1 MDTRRQWTTVA
12 LWVLVIFGSVNA
24 ATVRR
29 SAPVVYS
36 DTSVES
42 DVIYQNKVVC
52 FISASNQNYN
62 YDSLGPGLC
71 THFILIDLIG
81 VNSDGKLLLMQRTS
95 RALTLFLEFKER
107 LQQAG
112 DPARF
117 ILAVGGVNQRC
128 TQFSRAVNGT
138 DQVYVLVDNVVT
150 FANKHGLDGIDIA
163 WFYPGQFGGRFVDR
177 ANLVLLLQQLSLRMQ
192 ACGMTLSMT
201 VGVDPR
207 DIEISYDV
215 PKIDLYVDFV
225 NLLTGDY
232 HDPKK
237 PSHVSP
243 LYPSDSDDRL
253 NIDYSVRAYIR
264 AGLNPQKIVVLTS
277 TYAYLYTLKLCVNG
291 GPASVKSVQK
301 LSKLSAQEIIE
312 RENFYTSWDDA
323 RMVPYAT
330 LTHGL
335 NKKWITFN
343 DIESHRRKAEYV
355 LKTQLGGIGAFTI
368 DQDDYDGFA
377 SGIPYPFLW
386 ALVNIVR
393 PELVYEDCPLLID
406 DDVPVQYL
414 PNAPCNT
421 CGGNRDTFNQYFQQN
436 TCPQQIRFE
445 QSPDEDVSYRNAGGA
460 CSACL
465 ASAVTAPPITTTT
478 TTTVS

>member
-1 MDTRRQWTTVA
+1 M
-12 LWVLVIFGSVNA
+12 
-24 ATVRR
+24 
-29 SAPVVYS
+29 
-36 DTSVES
+36 
-42 DVIYQNKVVC
+42 
-52 FISASNQNYN
+52 
-62 YDSLGPGLC
+62 
-71 THFILIDLIG
+71 
-81 VNSDGKLLLMQRTS
+81 
-95 RALTLFLEFKER
+95 TLFLEFKER

-253 NIDYSVRAYIR
+253 NIV
-264 AGLNPQKIVVLTS
+264 S
-277 TYAYLYTLKLCVNG
+277 TRKL
-291 GPASVKSVQK
+291 
-301 LSKLSAQEIIE
+301 
-312 RENFYTSWDDA
+312 
-323 RMVPYAT
+323 M
-330 LTHGL
+330 
-335 NKKWITFN
+335 
-343 DIESHRRKAEYV
+343 
-355 LKTQLGGIGAFTI
+355 
-368 DQDDYDGFA
+368 
-377 SGIPYPFLW
+377 
-386 ALVNIVR
+386 
-393 PELVYEDCPLLID
+393 
-406 DDVPVQYL
+406 
-414 PNAPCNT
+414 
-421 CGGNRDTFNQYFQQN
+421 
-436 TCPQQIRFE
+436 
-445 QSPDEDVSYRNAGGA
+445 
-460 CSACL
+460 
-465 ASAVTAPPITTTT
+465 
-478 TTTVS
+478 